1 MTDAEKIISIYRI
14 MSFSYPGVVSLIKFT
29 SSPSVSLRVA
39 KLGRLVI
46 QARDNMEYLHTDFLN
61 LSLICAPEMLFN
73 IGSQPPPSD
82 YYDMMTGAHVTEVR
96 LTSSLSSLEA
106 EQRMLN
112 NFIARCRGWVRSRQH
127 CDPRL
132 RIFKDYEIVV
142 WRTKNISTDEN
153 LSTLYHEEWVF
164 NFCAGEKLCVLS
176 FGIKSLNLSFS
187 NCIHSL
193 SPAQQQ
199 MKINNY
205 DSVFFLRAWFWR
217 DLICILNPTRENC
230 VEMIMRDL

>member
-29 SSPSVSLRVA
+29 SPSVGLRVA
-39 KLGRLVI
+39 KLGIFVI

-61 LSLICAPEMLFN
+61 LSLICAPEILFN

-112 NFIARCRGWVRSRQH
+112 NFIVG
-127 CDPRL
+127 
-132 RIFKDYEIVV
+132 
-142 WRTKNISTDEN
+142 
-153 LSTLYHEEWVF
+153 
-164 NFCAGEKLCVLS
+164 
-176 FGIKSLNLSFS
+176 
-187 NCIHSL
+187 
-193 SPAQQQ
+193 
-199 MKINNY
+199 
-205 DSVFFLRAWFWR
+205 
-217 DLICILNPTRENC
+217 
-230 VEMIMRDL
+230 